1 MGKRAV
7 KPLRFFAVRGAY
19 NPFIVVYMLLRVST
33 RLVLGRQRRNNIF
46 RILHWESQSEF
57 LDWIHLPEYLAE
69 SCMVK
74 DVKLRVKRKYFRH
87 EPEVSSLL
95 TTLHGRVFI
104 DIGANVG
111 YYSFLLHDNFD
122 KIIAVEP
129 HPKNVQLIQKAKE
142 KYRYDKVS
150 ILPRAVGN
158 KTGKT
163 KLYLGSH
170 RGGHSLL
177 QSRRFIQKPN
187 LNYITVKAITL
198 DFLLR
203 TYSNVDL
210 VKVDVEGAEWKVLDG
225 AKDVMNKINAWLIE
239 LHDLTRK
246 TELENLMKSFD
257 YKVKWVSSK
266 HVYAWR

>member
-1 MGKRAV
+1 
-7 KPLRFFAVRGAY
+7 
-19 NPFIVVYMLLRVST
+19 MLLRVST
-33 RLVLGRQRRNNIF
+33 RLVLGRQLRNNIF
-46 RILHWESQSEF
+46 RMLHWETPSEF

-74 DVKLRVKRKYFRH
+74 EVRLRVKRKYFRH

-129 HPKNVQLIQKAKE
+129 HPKNVQLIQKVKE
-142 KYRYDKVS
+142 KYGYPKVS
-150 ILPRAVGN
+150 ILPRAIGN
-158 KTGKT
+158 KKGKT

-170 RGGHSLL
+170 CGGHSLL
-177 QSRRFIQKPN
+177 QSGRFIQKPN
-187 LNYITVKAITL
+187 LNYIAVKTMTL

-203 TYSNVDL
+203 THSNVDL

-225 AKDVMNKINAWLIE
+225 ARDAMNKTNAWLIE
-239 LHDLTRK
+239 LHDSTRK
-246 TELENLMKSFD
+246 TELEDLMKSFN

-266 HVYAWR
+266 HVYAWK